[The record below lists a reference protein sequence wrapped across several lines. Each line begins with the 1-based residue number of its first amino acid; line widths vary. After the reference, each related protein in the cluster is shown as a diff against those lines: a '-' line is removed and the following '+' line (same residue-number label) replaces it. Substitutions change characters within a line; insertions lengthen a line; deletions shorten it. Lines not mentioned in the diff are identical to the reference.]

1 MRQHKNIKINESTLM
16 KLERLYKRSLNGLS
30 SICNYAGLDKA
41 ETNLVKRHVK
51 GYLLFEKRGSVL
63 DLPTISK
70 LASNRAF
77 SGEMNAAGVDFLFFM
92 WLVWDFASIGSFYTR
107 FEMTEFLGREQFQAL
122 HQLDNE
128 NTVMSYSGLSMLYAH
143 LAKKKPE
150 DFSPYEYTKDIE
162 ISGETRTISGNT
174 AENFFNHIK
183 IMSEENKVRAIG
195 GDFYDFA
202 RIVLSY
208 FPEEKENLFSISG
221 LPFDDKLRDRIIYD
235 AERYVMRQRHNL
247 AINEVLEEAY
257 NKKSKVPVPLDLI
270 LASRKANPVLIQG
283 DLIDLKRAIWEVNNS
298 GKYKLPITEK
308 SYTIVQDMLSILAGD
323 ASGLTP
329 IKTGGHKFKVS
340 IYKLWKIATGG
351 KYEPSN
357 KEINAFIMGL
367 EFARN
372 PIVCPHYYDHPKKGK
387 IPVLIS
393 ISLAHIGAMLLPDS
407 EDQGGLSSQEITIE
421 PSLLFT
427 GGEVGKDKIF
437 SIDDVDNADELGI
450 IEAEEKE
457 FRLLDVSALENSSP
471 QWRTFRSILVS
482 CTHMKE
488 SDLMEKVF
496 DYSGTI
502 EEAKGKDEAGEKY
515 TGKGKHKDI
524 ESYTKRYIVQ
534 NKGKDRQTLISLFER
549 AKELGIIIKYKLKP
563 TGVYEWS
570 IKRKEKTQ

>member
-1 MRQHKNIKINESTLM
+1 MRQHKNIKINESTLK
-16 KLERLYKRSLNGLS
+16 KLERLYSRSLNGLS
-30 SICNYAGLDKA
+30 SICNNAGLNKR
-41 ETNLVKRHVK
+41 EVSLVKRHVM

-63 DLPTISK
+63 DLPIIAK
-70 LASNRAF
+70 LASNRDF
-77 SGEMNAAGVDFLFFM
+77 RGEMEAAGVDFLFFR
-92 WLVWDFASIGSFYTR
+92 WLIWDFASIASFYTR
-107 FEMTEFLGREQFQAL
+107 FETTDFLGRECYQTLQ
-122 HQLDNE
+122 QLDNE
-128 NTVMSYSGLSMLYAH
+128 NTVMSYSGLSMLYAYITR
-143 LAKKKPE
+143 KKPE
-150 DFSPYEYTKDIE
+150 DLSTYEYTKE
-162 ISGETRTISGNT
+162 IKIGRETRTISGNV
-174 AENFFNHIK
+174 AKEFYDHVK
-183 IMSEENKVRAIG
+183 GMEEENKVRAIG

-221 LPFDDKLRDRIIYD
+221 LPLTAKLRDRVILD
-235 AERYVMRQRHNL
+235 AEKFVMRQRHNL

-257 NKKSKVPVPLDLI
+257 TKKSKVPVPLDLI

-329 IKTGGHKFKVS
+329 IKSGRHKFKVS

-393 ISLAHIGAMLLPDS
+393 ISLAHIGAMLLPES

-437 SIDDVDNADELGI
+437 SIDDVDNAEELGI

-457 FRLLDVSALENSSP
+457 FRLMDVSALENSSP

-488 SDLMEKVF
+488 SDLMERVF
-496 DYSGTI
+496 NYSGI
-502 EEAKGKDEAGEKY
+502 ISEAKGRDEAGEKY

-524 ESYTKRYIVQ
+524 ESYTKRYIIQ
-534 NKGKDRQTLISLFER
+534 NKGKDKQTLITLFVR
-549 AKELGIIIKYKLKP
+549 AVELGIITRYKLKP